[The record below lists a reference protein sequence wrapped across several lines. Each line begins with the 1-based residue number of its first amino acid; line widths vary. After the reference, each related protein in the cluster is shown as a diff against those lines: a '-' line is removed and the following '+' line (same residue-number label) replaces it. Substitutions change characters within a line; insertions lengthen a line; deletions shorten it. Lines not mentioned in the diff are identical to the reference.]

1 MRPGSGVYG
10 RVMAKAPAV
19 QVGENLWR
27 LRLLGDFVN
36 AYVVRSPDGQVTLV
50 DTGVKSSAKRL
61 SQGLAHIGV
70 APQEVTRILISHVH
84 SDHVGSVAE
93 MARRTGAPVEV
104 HTDDAAALEAG
115 RTPQIDQSYW
125 LGRLLTR
132 LGANPTSFEAVPAA
146 RSLVDGEVV
155 DDVLEVHHTPGHSP
169 GHVSLV
175 HRPSGTLI
183 TGDALF
189 NMRGRIG
196 YSTKFFCTDFR
207 MSQRSAQRLTELS
220 FGTVAFMHGP
230 HVDDG
235 AEQYVGSFLAKHP
248 PTQD

>member
-1 MRPGSGVYG
+1 
-10 RVMAKAPAV
+10 MAREPAV
-19 QVGENLWR
+19 RVGEGIWR
-27 LRLLGDFVN
+27 LRLLGDWVN
-36 AYVVRSPDGQVTLV
+36 AYAVRSPDGQVTLV

-61 SQGLAHIGV
+61 SQALDHIGV

-93 MARRTGAPVEV
+93 MVRRTGAPVEV
-104 HTDDAAALEAG
+104 HTDDTAALEAG
-115 RTPQIDQSYW
+115 RTPPVDQSFL

-132 LGANPTSFEAVPAA
+132 LGANPSTFEAVPAA
-146 RSLVDGEVV
+146 RSLVDREVV

-169 GHVSLV
+169 GHVSLL
-175 HRPSGTLI
+175 HRPSGTLV

-196 YSTKFFCTDFR
+196 YSTRYFCTDFA

-220 FGTVAFMHGP
+220 FQQVAFMHGP
-230 HVDDG
+230 HVG
-235 AEQYVGSFLAKHP
+235 AGARQYVGGFLAAHP